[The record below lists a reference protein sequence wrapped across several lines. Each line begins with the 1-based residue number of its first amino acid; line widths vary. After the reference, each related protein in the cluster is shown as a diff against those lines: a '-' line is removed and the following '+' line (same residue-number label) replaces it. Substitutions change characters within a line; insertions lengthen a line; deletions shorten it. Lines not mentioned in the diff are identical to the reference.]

1 MSDGIIAE
9 VCRLSF
15 FYDRDRKIVDDLDM
29 CLSRGVLAALIGANG
44 SGKSTLLRLFCGLLE
59 ASAGSI
65 RLGGVEVRSMPR
77 AALARR
83 VAYVPQNVPVIFPF
97 TSLEIVLM
105 GRGPHL
111 DRFGLEGAEDLEIAM
126 SALEVVGAGHL
137 ASQPVT
143 TLSSGE
149 RQLVFVARAI
159 AQQPELL
166 LLDEP
171 SGFLDLLHRARL
183 VRTLR
188 QLCDSRGVSVLMV
201 THDLMLL
208 EPSFDEVFALSH
220 GRIAASGAPSD
231 VLRADILR
239 QTFNVNI
246 HTLRE
251 EGKIFV
257 WSEV

>member
-1 MSDGIIAE
+1 MSNDVIVE
-9 VCRLSF
+9 VNGLSF
-15 FYDRDRKIVDDLDM
+15 VYDRIRRLIDNLDM
-29 CLSRGVLAALIGANG
+29 EVDRGSLSALIGANG
-44 SGKSTLLRLFCGLLE
+44 SGKSTLMRLLCGLQAP
-59 ASAGSI
+59 ASGSI
-65 RLGGVEVRSMPR
+65 KLSGVEIKSMDR

-83 VAYVPQNVPVIFPF
+83 VAYVPQNVPVVFPF
-97 TSLEIVLM
+97 TSLEVVLM
-105 GRGPHL
+105 GRSPHL
-111 DRFGLEGAEDLEIAM
+111 DGFGVEGPEDLEIATR
-126 SALEVVGAGHL
+126 ALEQVGAGHL
-137 ASQPVT
+137 AGQPVT

-159 AQQPELL
+159 TQQPELL

-171 SGFLDLLHRARL
+171 SGFLDLRHRARL

-188 QLCDSRGVSVLMV
+188 GLCNSMGVAVLMV

-220 GRIAASGAPSD
+220 GRIACQGTPSEVLTAD
-231 VLRADILR
+231 VLRE
-239 QTFNVNI
+239 TFNVNI

>member
-1 MSDGIIAE
+1 MSNNLLAE
-9 VCRLSF
+9 VNGLSF
-15 FYDRDRKIVDDLDM
+15 LYDRDRKIIDNLDM
-29 CLSRGVLAALIGANG
+29 GIQHGLLTALIGANG
-44 SGKSTLLRLFCGLLE
+44 SGKSTLLRLFCGLQT
-59 ASAGSI
+59 ATSGSI
-65 RLGGVEVRSMPR
+65 KLDGIDLSSMSR

-83 VAYVPQNVPVIFPF
+83 VAFVPQNVPVIFPF

-105 GRGPHL
+105 GRNPHL
-111 DRFGLEGAEDLEIAM
+111 SRFGTESSEDLEIAAG
-126 SALEVVGAGHL
+126 ALELVGAAHL
-137 ASQPVT
+137 SNQAVT

-159 AQQPELL
+159 AQQSSLM

-188 QLCDSRGVSVLMV
+188 QLCDNSGATILMV

-208 EPSFDEVFALSH
+208 EPSFDQVFALSR
-220 GRIAASGAPSD
+220 GRIAAFGPPSE
-231 VLRADILR
+231 VLRTDTLR
-239 QTFNVNI
+239 ETFNVNI
-246 HTLRE
+246 HTLTE